1 MKGSEQLDLGIPVA
15 DQAQGAKVHHEREGT
30 PARFSSNGP
39 PATARE
45 SPADPY
51 RQATPPRV
59 ALHVPR
65 VLLTICEA
73 AQAVGVSTDTFRR
86 FILPELRV
94 VRASPRLTLVRIAEL
109 ERWAARR
116 EALAESD

>member
-1 MKGSEQLDLGIPVA
+1 MTDR
-15 DQAQGAKVHHEREGT
+15 AQGAKLHQRRERT
-30 PARFSSNGP
+30 PARALSNGP
-39 PATARE
+39 PATAGE
-45 SPADPY
+45 SPAHPY
-51 RQATPPRV
+51 RQATAPRV

-94 VRASPRLTLVRIAEL
+94 VRASPRLTLIRIAEL

-116 EALAESD
+116 EALAEVD